1 LELKDATMRR
11 YKFGRA
17 LAWLLITG
25 SLLLATFGLGS
36 LLFGLGSYVGL
47 LEVPI
52 VLRMIGVGLFLA
64 LVGFAFLLLSDV
76 AEAYLRKQ
84 A

>member
-1 LELKDATMRR
+1 MRR

-17 LAWLLITG
+17 LAWVLITA
-25 SLLLATFGLGS
+25 SLLLAAFGLGS

-64 LVGFAFLLLSDV
+64 PVGFAFLLLSDV